1 MFVSLFVSA
10 FVFVF
15 VSVLLT
21 KNANGI
27 IVGQD
32 VSPDGWT
39 CLKLDLVSIL
49 VSIPCIPIDL
59 YRASQEATET
69 GNKGAS
75 KKNIAICTRQITKF
89 EHNTCTTLTNLY
101 FYIFRNY
108 EHGDII
114 GT

>member
-1 MFVSLFVSA
+1 MFVSL

-39 CLKLDLVSIL
+39 CLKLDLVSIQHKL
-49 VSIPCIPIDL
+49 IHLQLICTEFL
-59 YRASQEATET
+59 KKLQTET
-69 GNKGAS
+69 GKVLNS
-75 KKNIAICTRQITKF
+75 
-89 EHNTCTTLTNLY
+89 H
-101 FYIFRNY
+101 
-108 EHGDII
+108 
-114 GT
+114 